1 MSRKV
6 RRIVGGVIGALAVA
20 SAVGVSAQYLNTNK
34 LVPFVPPRPTAQQ
47 PITQL
52 VVKYKNE
59 TEAMQVRSVTAQR
72 LDVLSASAGVKL
84 TYKRPMGGAAHVLY
98 LPQAMTVNEA
108 QAIAAKIAANPN
120 VEYAEPDYVRRA
132 LLVPNDPGYS
142 PGFTFGG
149 SQQGTQGQWGLMAPT
164 GSYTY
169 RAIGATSTTTMRPVG
184 GANLPAAWDITK
196 GSGAVIGVV
205 DTGLTS
211 HTDLNANM
219 VGGSP
224 ALSGYDFISA
234 NVPSVTSTDTNFTAN
249 DGDGRDSDPSDPGDW
264 TAVGDCGTNE
274 PATAENSSWH
284 GTHVS
289 GTIAAVSNNNV
300 GVAGI
305 AYQAKVLMA
314 RALGKCG
321 GRSSDISDAI
331 RWAAGASVP
340 GVPTNTNPAKVVS
353 LSLGGSTQSGPN
365 ICSNTEQNAVN
376 AARAA
381 GAVVVAAT
389 GNDGTANIASPSS
402 CVGVI
407 AVTAHTIEG
416 DKADYANYG
425 DSGDGANGQAPKN
438 STTISAPGGGCG
450 TNITASTTPACAD
463 QYIWS
468 TSNAGAQVPSTAA
481 YAGAAGTSMATPH
494 VAGVAGLLF
503 SLNPSLLPDTVKDLL
518 TSTAR
523 AFPAGTYC
531 ASGGAGF
538 GKCGAGMLDATA
550 AVTQLLANQP
560 TVNAGSDQSA
570 QGRATVTLTG
580 SGALSSNYV
589 ASGLTY
595 AWKQV
600 SGGAVTLATP
610 NAATTTFTAN
620 NTSETLAFTLTVTDS
635 KGYAKSATTHVTVTA
650 VVDPTPP
657 TTGGGGGGGGAVGL
671 LGLGLLALGAWGL
684 RRNRALG

>member
-1 MSRKV
+1 MSRNV
-6 RRIVGGVIGALAVA
+6 RRIAGGVIGVLAVA

-34 LVPFVPPRPTAQQ
+34 LVTFVPPRATAQQ

-52 VVKYKNE
+52 VVKYKGE
-59 TEAMQVRSVTAQR
+59 TEAMRVQSVTTQR
-72 LDVLSASAGVKL
+72 MDVLSASAGVKL

-98 LPQAMTVNEA
+98 LPRAMSVNEA
-108 QAIAAKIAANPN
+108 KAIAAKIAANPN

-132 LLVPNDPGYS
+132 LVVPTDPGYA
-142 PGFTFGG
+142 PGFNFGSG
-149 SQQGTQGQWGLMAPT
+149 SVQGQWDLMAPT

-169 RAIGATSTTTMRPVG
+169 RASGVSSTVAPVG
-184 GANLPAAWDITK
+184 GANLPAAWDIAK
-196 GSGAVIGVV
+196 GSGVVIGVV

-211 HTDLNANM
+211 HPDLNANM

-224 ALSGYDFISA
+224 ASSGYDFISM
-234 NVPSVTSTDTNFTAN
+234 NVPGIPSTDPNFTAN

-264 TAVGDCGTNE
+264 MAAGDCGTNE
-274 PATAENSSWH
+274 PATAEGSSWH

-289 GTIAAVSNNNV
+289 GTIAAVANNN
-300 GVAGI
+300 AGI
-305 AYQAKVLMA
+305 AGVAYQAKVLMA

-321 GRSSDISDAI
+321 GNSSDISDAM
-331 RWAAGASVP
+331 RWAAGVSVP

-353 LSLGGSTQSGPN
+353 LSLGGSTQSGPEV
-365 ICSNTEQNAVN
+365 CGTTEQNAVN
-376 AARAA
+376 AVRAV

-389 GNDGTANIASPSS
+389 GNDGTAYIAAPSS
-402 CVGVI
+402 CAGVI

-438 STTISAPGGGCG
+438 TVTISAPGGGCG
-450 TNITASTTPACAD
+450 TSITASTSPACAN
-463 QYIWS
+463 QYVWS
-468 TSNAGAQVPSTAA
+468 TLNSGTQGPANPG
-481 YAGAAGTSMATPH
+481 YAGAVGTSMATPH

-503 SLNPSLLPDTVKDLL
+503 SLNPSLLPDTVASLL

-523 AFPAGTYC
+523 PFPAGTYC
-531 ASGGAGF
+531 ATGGAGF
-538 GKCGAGMLDATA
+538 GKCGAGMLDAAA

-560 TVNAGSDQSA
+560 TVSVGADQAA
-570 QGRATVTLTG
+570 QGHASVTLTG
-580 SGALSSNYV
+580 SGTISATSG

-595 AWKQV
+595 AWTQTG
-600 SGGAVTLATP
+600 GGAVTLATP

-620 NTSETLAFTLTVTDS
+620 NTSETLAFKLTVTDS

-657 TTGGGGGGGGAVGL
+657 TTGGGGGGGAVGL
-671 LGLGLLALGAWGL
+671 LGFGLLALGAWGL
-684 RRNRALG
+684 RRNRALVR